1 MGTRQPRGTSL
12 QISFNNITLGSILTV
27 NESQEAFFFKNGTL
41 CDSFVSGRHTLSS
54 ANLPVLQKLVNLA
67 SGGETTFMAEVW
79 FISKLEKETCFGEL
93 VDYVLLIHIS
103 KYQSSYL
110 LGTIWD

>member
-1 MGTRQPRGTSL
+1 MPIIKSIHWEQDNPEEL
-12 QISFNNITLGSILTV
+12 VYKFPFNNIALGSILTV

-79 FISKLEKETCFGEL
+79 FISKLEKRKIKYI
-93 VDYVLLIHIS
+93 VQNKYYVENGMIN
-103 KYQSSYL
+103 
-110 LGTIWD
+110 

>member
-1 MGTRQPRGTSL
+1 MKLFHTPLFLG
-12 QISFNNITLGSILTV
+12 IT
-27 NESQEAFFFKNGTL
+27 ESEFETMKELHSMRSSFFFKNGTL

-79 FISKLEKETCFGEL
+79 FISKLEKRNMFW
-93 VDYVLLIHIS
+93 
-103 KYQSSYL
+103 
-110 LGTIWD
+110 GTGGLRIIDPYIQIPF